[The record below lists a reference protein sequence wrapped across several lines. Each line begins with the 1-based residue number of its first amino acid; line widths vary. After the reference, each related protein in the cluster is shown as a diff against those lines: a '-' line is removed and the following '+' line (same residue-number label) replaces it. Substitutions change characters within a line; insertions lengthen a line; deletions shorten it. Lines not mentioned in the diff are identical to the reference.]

1 MGPGWDLVGSSAF
14 TGKDE
19 VRSLV
24 GELRSHV
31 PHSVAVAAKKK
42 KFPNSAPALFSPHT
56 LYPNC

>member
-42 KFPNSAPALFSPHT
+42 KIS
-56 LYPNC
+56 

>member
-31 PHSVAVAAKKK
+31 PHNVAVAAKKK
-42 KFPNSAPALFSPHT
+42 KNS
-56 LYPNC
+56 